1 MFHRVVI
8 ELTDSTPIPTTVL
21 RYDVLHRMQRSAER
35 SHTAVWG
42 FGLANGRLRLVVRGD
57 EANAAS
63 LGRRIRV
70 GTRLSLPP
78 SLRPRQSWSLVEP
91 LADADLVAGIAWAH
105 GAVLQHAPT
114 VFASPWSSHRDLL
127 GFRRAPFFDAAS
139 FAEVIGHV
147 PPWLTQPSFQML
159 RPMGQTV
166 KMMRLFQNLGNDR
179 FLTFFRALETWV
191 NDNVAIPKGF
201 FVDLITKLY
210 RKNALVEGRFRLGP
224 EPVVLEEIQV
234 PTLTICAKKD
244 HIVPPD
250 SATRGHHCIGAEDK
264 RLEVFEGGHIGVVVG
279 GNARRQLWPLLEEWF
294 TSHVD
299 DEVQA

>member
-114 VFASPWSSHRDLL
+114 VLASPWSSHRDLL
-127 GFRRAPFFDAAS
+127 GFRRAPFFDADLVRELVDPLAVHRRLSPWRAPAVDAS
-139 FAEVIGHV
+139 APSPI
-147 PPWLTQPSFQML
+147 PLT
-159 RPMGQTV
+159 
-166 KMMRLFQNLGNDR
+166 
-179 FLTFFRALETWV
+179 
-191 NDNVAIPKGF
+191 
-201 FVDLITKLY
+201 
-210 RKNALVEGRFRLGP
+210 
-224 EPVVLEEIQV
+224 
-234 PTLTICAKKD
+234 PTLARRVGAAVHGVLPGHWASRRTTAHLMHRAGYDTEAIGRATGTTRRRAQQLLRL
-244 HIVPPD
+244 PPD
-250 SATRGHHCIGAEDK
+250 
-264 RLEVFEGGHIGVVVG
+264 GVKP
-279 GNARRQLWPLLEEWF
+279 AWASLRHDELLF
-294 TSHVD
+294 VP
-299 DEVQA
+299 